1 MTQGG
6 RRSPTEVANPS
17 AGAISQ
23 GPRGLK
29 VVVGRIWR
37 FLHANEETALNP
49 DPFDLV
55 KRDFVAGA
63 VVELGC
69 ARGLVC
75 GHGLGI
81 LKGAAGLDRASGK
94 AIQS

>member
-1 MTQGG
+1 M
-6 RRSPTEVANPS
+6 E
-17 AGAISQ
+17 
-23 GPRGLK
+23 
-29 VVVGRIWR
+29 R

-69 ARGLVC
+69 ARGLVR

-81 LKGAAGLDRASGK
+81 LEGAAGLDRASGK
-94 AIQS
+94 AIQSAPKPRALGSARGEPAHPL